1 MKNIRT
7 GTAMLI
13 ILLLVAF
20 LVSGCGSILVPR
32 DGEQPTGERETRQ
45 YNYRDFTGVDISSAY
60 DYEIRKADTYSISI
74 TANSNLFDD
83 IKVTKRGRTLVIGR
97 EAIGFHWAGFRH
109 NPNVEVVITM
119 PQLDGLESSG
129 ATDGVVADFTSTGN
143 LDVSLSG
150 ASTLELVDI
159 SAGDV
164 VFDLSGAS
172 QVEGDIVAQAVEFDL
187 SRASDVQINGSAESM
202 VVDASGASGL
212 RLADFKVKDA
222 RINLSGASDSSVNLD
237 GNLDV
242 ELSGAS
248 TLEYIGRPALGIV
261 DISSSST
268 LKEK

>member
-32 DGEQPTGERETRQ
+32 DGEQPTGGRETRQ
-45 YNYRDFTGVDISSAY
+45 YDYRDFTKVDISSAF
-60 DYEIRKADTYSISI
+60 DYEIRQSDTYSISI
-74 TANSNLFDD
+74 TASSNLFDD

-109 NPNVEVVITM
+109 NPNVEAVITM
-119 PQLDGLESSG
+119 PQLHSLDGSG
-129 ATDGVVADFTSTGN
+129 ATDGIVADFNSAEN
-143 LDVSLSG
+143 LDISLSG
-150 ASTLELVDI
+150 ASSLELVDV
-159 SAGDV
+159 SAGNT

-172 QVEGDIVAQAVEFDL
+172 QVEGDIAAQTIEFDL
-187 SRASDVQINGSAESM
+187 SGASKIQMEGSAESM
-202 VVDASGASGL
+202 VVDASGASSL
-212 RLADFKVKDA
+212 KLADFKVKDA
-222 RINLSGASDSSVNLD
+222 HIALSGASDSTINLD

-242 ELSGAS
+242 DLSGAS
-248 TLEYIGRPALGIV
+248 TLEYIGKPALGIV